1 MRGVFLMEQIK
12 IYAWLIGTKING
24 LYNGKF
30 HDNMVEL
37 DLTDEEYIYLK
48 ENALAAH
55 YENGKV
61 VYKDL
66 ERIKQKQANEKE
78 QADILQWLA
87 DNDWKVNKVVVG
99 EWEKEDPRW
108 IEYISERQA
117 KRKRLDEIEKEI
129 L

>member
-1 MRGVFLMEQIK
+1 MCGVFLMEKLK

-24 LYNGKF
+24 LYNEKF
-30 HDNMVEL
+30 FSDMAEL
-37 DLTDEEYIYLK
+37 DLTDEEFVYLK

-61 VYKDL
+61 VYKGL
-66 ERIKQKQANEKE
+66 EQIKKRQANEKE

-99 EWEKEDPRW
+99 EWDKEDPRW
-108 IEYISERQA
+108 VEYISERQI
-117 KRKRLDEIEKEI
+117 KRNRLDVLENEI
-129 L
+129 

>member
-1 MRGVFLMEQIK
+1 MEKLK
-12 IYAWLIGTKING
+12 IYAWLVGTKING

-30 HDNMVEL
+30 FDDMVEL

-61 VYKDL
+61 VYKGL
-66 ERIKQKQANEKE
+66 EQIKKRQANEKE

-99 EWEKEDPRW
+99 EWEQSDERFV
-108 IEYISERQA
+108 EYKHQRASY
-117 KRKRLDEIEKEI
+117 RKRLDEIAKEM

>member
-1 MRGVFLMEQIK
+1 MEKLK

-24 LYNGKF
+24 LYNEKF
-30 HDNMVEL
+30 FSDMAEL
-37 DLTDEEYIYLK
+37 DLTDEEFIYLK

-61 VYKDL
+61 VYKGL
-66 ERIKQKQANEKE
+66 QQIKQRQAAEKE

-99 EWEKEDPRW
+99 EWEATDPRW
-108 IEYISERQA
+108 VEYLNERKA
-117 KRKRLDEIEKEI
+117 KRSRLDDINN
-129 L
+129 LL

>member
-1 MRGVFLMEQIK
+1 MCGVFLMEQMK

-30 HDNMVEL
+30 FDNMVEL
-37 DLTDEEYIYLK
+37 GLTDEEYVYLK

-61 VYKDL
+61 VYKGL
-66 ERIKQKQANEKE
+66 EQIKKRQANEKE

-99 EWEKEDPRW
+99 EWEQDDARFLDYKQQRA
-108 IEYISERQA
+108 I
-117 KRKRLDEIEKEI
+117 KRKRLDEIEKEM

>member
-1 MRGVFLMEQIK
+1 MEQMK
-12 IYAWLIGTKING
+12 IYAWLIDTKING

-37 DLTDEEYIYLK
+37 DLTDEEYVYLK

-61 VYKDL
+61 VYKGL
-66 ERIKQKQANEKE
+66 EQIKKRQANEKE

-99 EWEKEDPRW
+99 EWDSNDARW
-108 IEYISERQA
+108 VEYKQQRASY
-117 KRKRLDEIEKEI
+117 RKRLDEIAKE
-129 L
+129 LL